1 MTASAVLGASVLAQV
16 EDCSPPA
23 QQVAS
28 SLQRRTGISA
38 GKDAKNWEEDVDMYG
53 GDTSTS
59 AALLARLETPPTNAE
74 KKQEARRMKQQA
86 AGDRMQ
92 RMSGGRAGWDRDRR
106 RRWFVCGS

>member
-1 MTASAVLGASVLAQV
+1 M
-16 EDCSPPA
+16 
-23 QQVAS
+23 
-28 SLQRRTGISA
+28 
-38 GKDAKNWEEDVDMYG
+38 NWEDDVDMYG

-59 AALLARLETPPTNAE
+59 AALLAGLETPPASTNAE

-92 RMSGGRAGWDRDRR
+92 RMSGGRAGWDKV